1 MEIFCIIL
9 LVYLVF
15 AEPFFEIFSVRVF
28 TREFGERSDARVR
41 LYQGGVFRTWATL
54 AVILVGFAV
63 SGTSVHELGL
73 THFDFSVFRGFS
85 LAEKIISLAI
95 VTIYVSYLF
104 GPVLIPLL
112 GGQRGKDWIA
122 SKIEYVVFITPE
134 TSIERFWW
142 LANSFSTPAEEVVY
156 RGFTIYAVALLWP
169 DLPFWILIIV
179 AGGVIDGLRHGFRP
193 AVSAQVIFGGVALAL
208 TYKLTGAI
216 WPTIAV
222 KLFHDLR
229 VLAFPLAQARRNLA
243 ARGLSEIPG
252 KTLSDHN
259 VPAVADNTENSV
271 EPRTSV
277 ST

>member
-28 TREFGERSDARVR
+28 TREFGERTDARVR

-54 AVILVGFAV
+54 AVILVAFAV

-73 THFDFSVFRGFS
+73 THFDFSIFRGFS

-95 VTIYVSYLF
+95 VTVYVSYLL
-104 GPVLIPLL
+104 GPVLIPLV
-112 GGQRGKDWIA
+112 GGRAGRDWIA
-122 SKIEYVVFITPE
+122 RKIEYVVFITPE

-142 LANSFSTPAEEVVY
+142 LANSFSTPAEEIVY

-208 TYKLTGAI
+208 AYKLTGAI

-243 ARGLSEIPG
+243 ERGLSEIPG
-252 KTLSDHN
+252 KTLTDQE
-259 VPAVADNTENSV
+259 VPAVADKSGNSV

>member
-15 AEPFFEIFSVRVF
+15 AEPFFEIFSVRLF
-28 TREFGERSDARVR
+28 TREFGERPDARTR

-54 AVILVGFAV
+54 AVILVAFVV

-73 THFDFSVFRGFS
+73 THFDFSIFRGLS

-95 VTIYVSYLF
+95 IAVYVSYLF
-104 GPVLIPLL
+104 GPVLIPLF
-112 GGQRGKDWIA
+112 GGRKGKDWIA
-122 SKIEYVVFITPE
+122 KKIEYVVFITPE
-134 TSIERFWW
+134 NSIERFWW

-169 DLPFWILIIV
+169 DTPFWVLIIV

-208 TYKLTGAI
+208 MYKLTGAI

-229 VLAFPLAQARRNLA
+229 VLAFPLAQARQNLA
-243 ARGLSEIPG
+243 ERGLSEIPG
-252 KTLSDHN
+252 KTLADQI
-259 VPAVADNTENSV
+259 VPAVADNSETSV
-271 EPRTSV
+271 ESRTSV
-277 ST
+277 

>member
-1 MEIFCIIL
+1 MEIFCIVL

-28 TREFGERSDARVR
+28 TREFGQRSDARVR

-54 AVILVGFAV
+54 AVILVAFAI
-63 SGTSVHELGL
+63 SGTSVRELGL
-73 THFDFSVFRGFS
+73 THFDTAIFRGLS
-85 LAEKIISLAI
+85 LPEQIVSLAI
-95 VTIYVSYLF
+95 IAVYVSYLF
-104 GPVLIPLL
+104 GPVLIPLV
-112 GGQRGKDWIA
+112 GGRAGKDWIA
-122 SKIEYVVFITPE
+122 RKIEYVVFITPE
-134 TSIERFWW
+134 NSIERFWW

-156 RGFTIYAVALLWP
+156 RGFTLYAVALLWP
-169 DLPFWILIIV
+169 DLPFWVLVIL

-208 TYKLTGAI
+208 MYKLTGAI

-252 KTLSDHN
+252 KTLAEQN
-259 VPAVADNTENSV
+259 VPADADNPDNSV
-271 EPRTSV
+271 ESRTSV

>member
-54 AVILVGFAV
+54 AVILVAFAV

-73 THFDFSVFRGFS
+73 THFDFSIFRGFS

-95 VTIYVSYLF
+95 VTVYVSYLL
-104 GPVLIPLL
+104 GPVLIPLV
-112 GGQRGKDWIA
+112 GGRAGRDWIA
-122 SKIEYVVFITPE
+122 RKIEYVVFITPE

-142 LANSFSTPAEEVVY
+142 LANSFSTPAEEIVY

-208 TYKLTGAI
+208 AYKLTGAI

-243 ARGLSEIPG
+243 ERGLSEIPG
-252 KTLSDHN
+252 KTLTDQE
-259 VPAVADNTENSV
+259 VPAVADKSGNSV